1 MFVFRKLVV
10 HVVDH
15 ASYTEHRTPDSES
28 LKMGTFDDSVRLLS
42 FLFSGLAK
50 VSGPPARHP
59 NAAVAA
65 MRGLPWEITDA
76 IIDQFAPSE
85 SKRRTILSP
94 FDRREADILRVCALT
109 CRAFTPRS
117 QRHLFSSIGYDQVP
131 GPKLEGLVSGSPHL
145 IASYVTHFNVVL
157 TWTIDSNTLI
167 SRILGLAENL
177 THLGLY
183 CAHNSTMRTPTP
195 LFPEFGCYAVTD
207 CTFADVL
214 EIESLVSH
222 ASNLKELDLGV
233 LNHDD
238 MSVRHGD
245 PVSHEERVVLD
256 SLTLTIH
263 GTADHVVDAML
274 SSFRVL
280 DIRHL

>member
-1 MFVFRKLVV
+1 
-10 HVVDH
+10 
-15 ASYTEHRTPDSES
+15 
-28 LKMGTFDDSVRLLS
+28 
-42 FLFSGLAK
+42 
-50 VSGPPARHP
+50 
-59 NAAVAA
+59 
-65 MRGLPWEITDA
+65 
-76 IIDQFAPSE
+76 
-85 SKRRTILSP
+85 
-94 FDRREADILRVCALT
+94 
-109 CRAFTPRS
+109 
-117 QRHLFSSIGYDQVP
+117 
-131 GPKLEGLVSGSPHL
+131 
-145 IASYVTHFNVVL
+145 
-157 TWTIDSNTLI
+157 
-167 SRILGLAENL
+167 
-177 THLGLY
+177 
-183 CAHNSTMRTPTP
+183 
-195 LFPEFGCYAVTD
+195 
-207 CTFADVL
+207 VL